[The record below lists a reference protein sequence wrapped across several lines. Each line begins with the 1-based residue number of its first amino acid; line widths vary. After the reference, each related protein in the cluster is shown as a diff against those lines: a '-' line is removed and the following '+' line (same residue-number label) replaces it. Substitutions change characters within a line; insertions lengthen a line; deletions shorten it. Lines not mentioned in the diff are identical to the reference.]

1 MSRRKKVIRLTET
14 QLHQVI
20 QRIVKEETNKEMK
33 VIKLKESD
41 IHRMVK
47 RVLNEQ
53 FLTKEEENIS
63 DKVSNKKRIEPS
75 DIPSDAHQSL
85 KDCIKKYNRL
95 LSWYEEADSEK
106 IRHDRSNDIIGLDCM
121 EEFRIGL

>member
-53 FLTKEEENIS
+53 LLTKEEEKIV

-75 DIPSDAHQSL
+75 DIPSDAHQNL
-85 KDCIKKYNRL
+85 KNCINQYNRL
-95 LSWYEEADSEK
+95 LSRDEEAATERE
-106 IRHDRSNDIIGLDCM
+106 RHDRSNDIIGLDCM